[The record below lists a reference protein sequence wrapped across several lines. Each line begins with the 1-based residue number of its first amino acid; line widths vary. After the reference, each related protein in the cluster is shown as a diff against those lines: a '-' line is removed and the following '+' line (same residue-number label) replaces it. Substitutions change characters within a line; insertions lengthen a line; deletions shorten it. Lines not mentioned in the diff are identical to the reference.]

1 MHNVFHVTD
10 WKKTDKLTNEV
21 IVLTLPRN
29 IHNVVFS
36 FRPVMYFCLTQ
47 NLKQCILKLGV

>member
-1 MHNVFHVTD
+1 MCFMSQIG
-10 WKKTDKLTNEV
+10 KKTDKLTNEV

-47 NLKQCILKLGV
+47 NLTKQCILKLSV